1 MLAVNEASLETS
13 LFLTLVAENISLE
26 TGCFAAL
33 NSIVLL
39 QRTQK
44 QGESR
49 SVQTGLFIGAKQAK
63 AFI

>member
-1 MLAVNEASLETS
+1 MLAINEASLEAS
-13 LFLTLVAENISLE
+13 LFLTLVDENISLE

-44 QGESR
+44 RGESR
-49 SVQTGLFIGAKQAK
+49 SVQIGLFMGAKQAK